1 MTKPTTAELTADA
14 LAQIVLDADGKIANT
29 DAVLDALVLRWG
41 ITSKRAWTAIAC
53 AARRLR
59 NRQFAEEGTSEFI
72 LRVRLTE
79 RQRKHLQIMADQETG
94 GDMSK
99 LVRRRVFA

>member
-1 MTKPTTAELTADA
+1 MTKPTIAELTADA

-41 ITSKRAWTAIAC
+41 VTSKRAWTAVAC

-59 NRQFAEEGTSEFI
+59 NRQFAEEGTADYM
-72 LRVRLTE
+72 LRIRLTDAQHRRAVIE
-79 RQRKHLQIMADQETG
+79 ADQETG
-94 GDMSK
+94 GNVSE
-99 LVRRRVFA
+99 LFRRRVFA

>member
-1 MTKPTTAELTADA
+1 MITDSQLIRHAAGIIK
-14 LAQIVLDADGKIANT
+14 LDADGTCINGAET
-29 DAVLDALVLRWG
+29 VAAVMADYGV
-41 ITSKRAWTAIAC
+41 SKARAKAAVGT
-53 AARRLR
+53 AARRAR
-59 NRQFAEEGTSEFI
+59 TQRFADDDEAATFT

-79 RQRKHLQIMADQETG
+79 RQREHLQILADQETG